1 MAVRTRKSCCI
12 RRLTTYAVSAGR
24 LAQVVELGRGM
35 GTIAILLRTNAL
47 YLVAASTVA
56 FLMDALGVPIA
67 GIGFV
72 DAHELALITGLLLWS
87 ARPRPCWLLAA
98 AAVQALF
105 AAANLAH
112 WQTFVSADM
121 VVAGYFTTA
130 MHALFVTLLCL
141 AARAAAGARSF
152 AVETA

>member
-1 MAVRTRKSCCI
+1 MLRPRKSGCI
-12 RRLTTYAVSAGR
+12 SLLSAYPASAGL
-24 LAQVVELGRGM
+24 LAQVVEVCRAM
-35 GTIAILLRTNAL
+35 ATIAILLRTNAL

-72 DAHELALITGLLLWS
+72 DAHELALIAGLLLWS
-87 ARPRPCWLLAA
+87 ANPRPCWLLAA

-121 VVAGYFTTA
+121 VAAGYFTTS
-130 MHALFVTLLCL
+130 MHALFVTLQCL
-141 AARAAAGARSF
+141 AARAAAGSRSF
-152 AVETA
+152 AAETA